1 MTKVA
6 RIPGEAL
13 TAVGA
18 TDRAD
23 RMASLLFSI
32 AADGFRDWLNGAPL
46 DHAAMKC
53 RIAAEL
59 RDDYLAL
66 RCLGGFQRHV
76 TSILNNLAD

>member
-18 TDRAD
+18 IDRAD

-32 AADGFRDWLNGAPL
+32 AADAFATG
-46 DHAAMKC
+46 
-53 RIAAEL
+53 
-59 RDDYLAL
+59 
-66 RCLGGFQRHV
+66 
-76 TSILNNLAD
+76 